1 MLRVGLTG
9 GVGCG
14 KSAVADLFAEL
25 GVPVIDADQLA
36 REVVAGGEATLDEI
50 RQRFGDAVLQPDGHL
65 DRRQLRRVVFHD
77 DQARLDLEAILHP
90 RIRQRM
96 QQRLA
101 ALDHA
106 PYVLLSI
113 PLLLETGQLQSVER
127 VLVVDCTP
135 DQQIKRVCAR
145 DKVGPEQAQGI
156 LHAQCSR
163 QERLSVADD
172 IIDNTGPLNDLRSQ
186 VRNLHDK
193 YLALSA
199 CR

>member
-36 REVVAGGEATLDEI
+36 REVVADGEAALDEI
-50 RQRFGDAVLQPDGHL
+50 RQRFGDAVLQPDGQL

-77 DQARLDLEAILHP
+77 EQARLDLEAILHP
-90 RIRQRM
+90 RIRERM

-101 ALDHA
+101 ALDA
-106 PYVLLSI
+106 PYALLSI
-113 PLLLETGQLQSVER
+113 PLLLETGQLQSVQR

-145 DKVGPEQAQGI
+145 DKVDPQQAQGI

-172 IIDNTGPLNDLRSQ
+172 IIDNTGPLNDLAGQ
-186 VRNLHDK
+186 VRKLHAK
-193 YLALSA
+193 YLDLSA
-199 CR
+199 GR